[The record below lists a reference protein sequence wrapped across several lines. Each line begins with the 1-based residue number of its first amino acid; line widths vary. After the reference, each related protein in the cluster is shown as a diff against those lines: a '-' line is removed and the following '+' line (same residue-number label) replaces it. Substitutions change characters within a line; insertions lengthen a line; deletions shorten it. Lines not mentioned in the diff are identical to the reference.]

1 MKRQNNTIKQA
12 PNAEDFLGGN
22 YLRKEDI
29 RGPQSV
35 TVIDVWSEKFL
46 GASRP
51 KLIIEFEEIEKPLV
65 LNKTNTKRLMII
77 FDTPDTSQWRG
88 CIVLYV
94 ESGVEYAGQ
103 VVGGIRLQ
111 EPQQLQATTSNRV
124 NANRD
129 LQDKSL
135 WNGLE
140 Q

>member
-1 MKRQNNTIKQA
+1 MKRQNNTTIKA
-12 PNAEDFLGGN
+12 PNANDFLGGN

-29 RGPQSV
+29 QGPLNV
-35 TVIDVWSEKFL
+35 TVTDVWSEKVL

-51 KLIIEFEEIEKPLV
+51 KLIIQFEELEKSLI
-65 LNKTNTKRLMII
+65 LNKTNTKRLMTI
-77 FDTPDTSQWRG
+77 FDTPDTTQWRG
-88 CIVLYV
+88 RIVLHV

-111 EPQQLQATTSNRV
+111 EPQQLQATTANRV
-124 NANRD
+124 KANSD
-129 LQDKSL
+129 SQENSH